1 MEYLLAQLYG
11 LVVKL
16 RLWLYRSG
24 FLSTQTLEHPVI
36 SVGNLTVGG
45 TGKTP
50 FVMYLAQLL
59 LRRGFQ
65 PVVLSRGYGGKAG
78 RSQRVVSD
86 GRRILC
92 GPNESGDEPFLMARR
107 LEGVPVLVGRNRY
120 RSAQAP
126 LLQKSSRQLV
136 FLLDDGYQHL
146 ALQRDLNILLLD
158 ATDPFGGNHLLPR
171 GRLREPLNGMRRA
184 DLVVITRAHRPLESE
199 TIQLTIRRLN
209 PLVPISFF
217 YHDGVA
223 IYDLKN
229 GRRFELRQFL
239 NERVVV
245 LAAIGNPAVFV
256 DDLEHYQMRVVDQFL
271 YRDHHRF
278 SQSELDQAL
287 SRVDRLSARAVIT
300 TEKDAVRL
308 EGLSFEKDQVLVFQ
322 IECRPENEKAYEE
335 FLLSELKSLP
345 NHG

>member
-78 RSQRVVSD
+78 RSHRVVSD

>member
-1 MEYLLAQLYG
+1 MQYLLARLYG
-11 LVVKL
+11 LLVKL
-16 RLWLYRSG
+16 RLWLYGSG
-24 FLSTQTLEHPVI
+24 LLLTQTLEHPVI
-36 SVGNLTVGG
+36 SIGNLTVGG

-65 PVVLSRGYGGKAG
+65 PVVLSRGYGGKAE
-78 RSQRVVSD
+78 RYNRVVSD
-86 GRRILC
+86 GCQILC
-92 GPNESGDEPFLMARR
+92 GPAECGDEPFLMARR

-126 LLQKSSRQLV
+126 LLRKSSRRLV

-146 ALQRDLNILLLD
+146 ALRRDLNILLLD
-158 ATDPFGGNHLLPR
+158 ATDPFGGNELLPR
-171 GRLREPLNGMRRA
+171 GRLREPLTGLRRA

-199 TIQLTIRRLN
+199 LIQLTIRRLN

-229 GRRFELRQFL
+229 GRRFDLRQFI

-245 LAAIGNPAVFV
+245 LAAIGNPAIFV
-256 DDLEHYQMRVVDQFL
+256 EDLEHYQMRVADQFL

-287 SRVDRLSARAVIT
+287 ARASQLSARAVIT

-308 EGLSFEKDQVLVFQ
+308 EGLSFEKDELLVFQ
-322 IECRPENEKAYEE
+322 IECRPENERVYEE
-335 FLLSELKSLP
+335 FLLGELKSLP
-345 NHG
+345 SHG

>member
-24 FLSTQTLEHPVI
+24 FFSTQTLEHPVI

-78 RSQRVVSD
+78 RSHRVVSD

-223 IYDLKN
+223 IYDLKT